1 VIRLVFLC
9 NATVDL
15 DGPALDPADSDHTVE
30 IEGNPFPTE
39 AIRWEYFVPSEHR
52 TVCPWKGEAV
62 YYHVKVGE
70 SLNQNAVWSYPEPK
84 EAAAEIMRC
93 LRMQDYDVIV
103 IGAGQGGIPFA
114 REAAANGR
122 KTALI
127 ERKHVGGTCINEGC
141 TPTKTMIASARVAH
155 LAQRGPDYGVRT
167 GTVEVDL
174 ERVRQ
179 RKRDIVESWR
189 AGSEDR
195 IEATDGLTLIRGDA
209 RFTAPHSLAVTPASS
224 ENGRQSEEP
233 PEEELELSAP
243 IIVIDAG
250 TRPSIPPLPGLEDV
264 PYLTSTSIMELAEV
278 PEHLLILGG
287 GYVAVE
293 FGQMFRRFGSRVTIV
308 ERGPRLLS
316 QEDEDVSEAV
326 AEILREDGLEV
337 LTESTAQQVR
347 QTGQAGVELE
357 VETSSGTRVLSGS
370 HLLVATGRTP
380 NTEGL
385 NLESAGIL
393 ADHRGFVTVDDR
405 LESNVSGVY
414 AIGDINGG
422 PAFTHISY
430 DDYRILKTNLL
441 EGGQAGT
448 EGRLVPYVV
457 FIDPQL
463 GRVGLNERQAVDRGH
478 RFLVGQM
485 PMSSVARALETDET
499 RGLMK
504 VIVDA
509 ETDEILGAA
518 VLGLEGGEIMAI
530 LETAMLGK
538 LPAGVLRE
546 AIFAHPT
553 LAEAMNN
560 LFGTL
565 SAPSD
570 AKAPGAS

>member
-1 VIRLVFLC
+1 
-9 NATVDL
+9 
-15 DGPALDPADSDHTVE
+15 
-30 IEGNPFPTE
+30 
-39 AIRWEYFVPSEHR
+39 
-52 TVCPWKGEAV
+52 
-62 YYHVKVGE
+62 
-70 SLNQNAVWSYPEPK
+70 
-84 EAAAEIMRC
+84 
-93 LRMQDYDVIV
+93 MQEYDVIV

-127 ERKHVGGTCINEGC
+127 EREHVGGTCINEGC

-189 AGSEDR
+189 TGSEDG
-195 IEATDGLTLIRGDA
+195 IEATDGLTLVRSDA
-209 RFTAPHSLAVTPASS
+209 RFTGPQTLAVTPAGS
-224 ENGRQSEEP
+224 
-233 PEEELELSAP
+233 PEDELELSAP

-308 ERGPRLLS
+308 ERNPHLLS
-316 QEDEDVSEAV
+316 QEDEDVSEAI

-337 LTESTAQQVR
+337 LTESTAQQVG

-357 VETSSGTRVLSGS
+357 VEISNGTRVLSGS

-393 ADHRGFVTVDDR
+393 ADHGGFVTVDDR

-422 PAFTHISY
+422 PALTHISY

-457 FIDPQL
+457 FMDPQL

-509 ETDEILGAA
+509 ESDEILGAA
-518 VLGLEGGEIMAI
+518 VLGIEGGEIMAI

-538 LPAGVLRE
+538 LTASVLRE

-560 LFGTL
+560 LFGSL

-570 AKAPGAS
+570 AKMPEAS